1 MKAHSDLKLQHRDI
15 VFSALPTDQAVQAAR
30 LLGRIVGVTVQAYPS
45 EHRVAVQ
52 YSVSEHSLL
61 KLETV
66 LMDAGFHLD
75 NHILQKIKRALA
87 HYCEEVQCDNL
98 NIPEH
103 NIKSRDVYVKVWEKH
118 SHGDHDDT
126 PEELRRYL

>member
-1 MKAHSDLKLQHRDI
+1 MKPHPDQHQQHREI

-30 LLGRIVGVTVQAYPS
+30 ILNRIVGVTAQAYPR
-45 EHRVAVQ
+45 EHRIAVQ
-52 YSVSEHSLL
+52 YDVTEHCLL
-61 KLETV
+61 ELETI
-66 LMDAGFHLD
+66 LSDIGFHLD

-103 NIKSRDVYVKVWEKH
+103 NLKSREVYVKVWEKH
-118 SHGDHDDT
+118 PHGDHDDT

>member
-1 MKAHSDLKLQHRDI
+1 MKSHSDLKLQHRDI

-45 EHRVAVQ
+45 EHRVSVQ
-52 YSVSEHSLL
+52 YSVSEHTLL
-61 KLETV
+61 KLETI

-103 NIKSRDVYVKVWEKH
+103 NIKSRDVYAKVWEKH
-118 SHGDHDDT
+118 PHGDHDET